1 LRGLYPLRNKWW
13 AFLLLVLFA
22 LVLYLPFLGAKEFKG
37 EEGRR
42 VLIALEMLEKGDFWV
57 PSILGRPYL
66 MKPPLFNW
74 VLALAFKVSGSFS
87 EFTAR
92 LVSSISA
99 ILTALFLSLIWMEV
113 LRKED
118 PPPFSGKEPSWWIVL
133 LPGLIYLTIPQ
144 VIDKALLAE
153 IEAFYA
159 LLVTLSLYLW
169 FYLFEVKGRRDLG
182 FFVAGC
188 FSGLAVLTKTFQAL
202 LFFYLPVIL
211 YLRKRHSLKLL
222 FTRGH
227 LLFFGGLLLVFG
239 AWSVPVSLKVGFK
252 PFLQAWLA
260 EYLGNLRTK
269 GTLGEHLSV
278 YTMDALLY
286 FSPWLLFLW
295 LWVKRENLELLRSY
309 PLLFRLG
316 EFSAFLFVGAYF
328 FHFFIPASRL
338 RYIFPATSGLAFPS
352 ALLFLLMPKIL
363 GFSSK
368 KVFIFLI
375 SLLFLSKHA
384 YTLYSKEKNPHYF
397 QNLSLQ
403 LASELSGEKVLYL
416 CEIAPPYLIY
426 YLKYKYQVVK
436 EIKYLESCKEI
447 PPHGFVLAPRKEG
460 LSKQLSHPLKVIPFK
475 IRSDEYLL
483 FKGG

>member
-1 LRGLYPLRNKWW
+1 M
-13 AFLLLVLFA
+13 LVLFA

-74 VLALAFKVSGSFS
+74 VLVLAFKVSGSFS

-118 PPPFSGKEPSWWIVL
+118 PPPFSGKEPSWWILL

-169 FYLFEVKGRRDLG
+169 FYLFEVKGKRNLG

-202 LFFYLPVIL
+202 LF
-211 YLRKRHSLKLL
+211 S
-222 FTRGH
+222 T
-227 LLFFGGLLLVFG
+227 
-239 AWSVPVSLKVGFK
+239 
-252 PFLQAWLA
+252 
-260 EYLGNLRTK
+260 
-269 GTLGEHLSV
+269 
-278 YTMDALLY
+278 
-286 FSPWLLFLW
+286 
-295 LWVKRENLELLRSY
+295 
-309 PLLFRLG
+309 
-316 EFSAFLFVGAYF
+316 
-328 FHFFIPASRL
+328 
-338 RYIFPATSGLAFPS
+338 FP
-352 ALLFLLMPKIL
+352 
-363 GFSSK
+363 
-368 KVFIFLI
+368 
-375 SLLFLSKHA
+375 
-384 YTLYSKEKNPHYF
+384 
-397 QNLSLQ
+397 
-403 LASELSGEKVLYL
+403 
-416 CEIAPPYLIY
+416 
-426 YLKYKYQVVK
+426 
-436 EIKYLESCKEI
+436 
-447 PPHGFVLAPRKEG
+447 
-460 LSKQLSHPLKVIPFK
+460 
-475 IRSDEYLL
+475 
-483 FKGG
+483 